1 MISDIFFLLAINCAG
16 LAVVLVGYVFGLDYF
31 SKVSEDVHIEFEAFV
46 KEKEK
51 EQLHEMTEAGDYWDG
66 EDIDY
71 DTGEI
76 GADARAS
83 VRHPKNRDRAYSGSV
98 ERFHD
103 GGR

>member
-1 MISDIFFLLAINCAG
+1 MIDFLAFSFFFWG
-16 LAVVLVGYVFGLDYF
+16 AVFVLGGYFIDYF
-31 SKVSEDVHIEFEAFV
+31 AKKSREIHEEFDEWV
-46 KEKEK
+46 KLK
-51 EQLHEMTEAGDYWDG
+51 EQDEIQEQEEAGDYWDG

-76 GADARAS
+76 GANTRAS

-103 GGR
+103 GGW

>member
-1 MISDIFFLLAINCAG
+1 VISAIVLFFVFFSWGFLFLRNFEI
-16 LAVVLVGYVFGLDYF
+16 GYEEQVAKNSLKQLD
-31 SKVSEDVHIEFEAFV
+31 
-46 KEKEK
+46 
-51 EQLHEMTEAGDYWDG
+51 EQQREVQVGDYWDG

-76 GADARAS
+76 SADARAS

-103 GGR
+103 GGW

>member
-1 MISDIFFLLAINCAG
+1 MIEAVGSLWFLWFVFFFLPWFFIWRHFN
-16 LAVVLVGYVFGLDYF
+16 YKD
-31 SKVSEDVHIEFEAFV
+31 SEETFIESSPTKASPD
-46 KEKEK
+46 
-51 EQLHEMTEAGDYWDG
+51 DYWDG

-76 GADARAS
+76 GADTRAS

-103 GGR
+103 GGW